1 MSAPGLV
8 LSDRYRLGR
17 RIAIGGMG
25 EVWTADD
32 TRLARVVAVKILRP
46 ELTGDPEFVE
56 RFRTEARITASLNHP
71 GIAAVYDY
79 GEVGPGLYLSGT
91 AYLVMELIAGESLSA
106 VLARTGRL
114 SVPRTLD
121 VLDQTGRALQQAHT
135 QSLVHRDI
143 KPGNLL
149 ITPGGQVKITDFGIA
164 KVAHQAPVTRTGLVM
179 GTAQYISPEQA
190 AGRDAVPASDI
201 YSLGVVA
208 YECLSG
214 RLPFPGENAVA
225 MALAHVRDTPQPLPP
240 DIPPVVAGLVMQMLI
255 KDPAA
260 RFPNGATLAQ
270 AVGQV
275 RAGAPGGV
283 RRTAAP
289 PARTRAVPIAAQAA
303 GQQLPPGSMLPSGR
317 FPVPTP
323 APVARSPQAAREIP
337 VSRATVRGGRPAAT
351 PGTATAYRPQLV
363 GPNGRPIRPANRHTG
378 LSVLLALLVLVLAGI
393 VAIVINTITISE
405 RALGAGSS
413 GDLSNPTI
421 SDILVVNAAARP
433 GPMQNTGYW
442 LQEPVSGGRS

>member
-79 GEVGPGLYLSGT
+79 GEVGQGPLRSGT

-121 VLDQTGRALQQAHT
+121 VLDQTGRALQQAHC

-149 ITPGGQVKITDFGIA
+149 ITPGGVVKITDFGIA
-164 KVAHQAPVTRTGLVM
+164 KVAHQVPVTRTGLVM

-214 RLPFPGENAVA
+214 RLPFPGESAVA

-240 DIPPVVAGLVMQMLI
+240 DVPAVVAGLVMQMLV

-275 RAGAPGGV
+275 RAGPTGGSRPGGPV
-283 RRTAAP
+283 LARTAVVPVTAVAGP
-289 PARTRAVPIAAQAA
+289 PMPSARFRVPA
-303 GQQLPPGSMLPSGR
+303 
-317 FPVPTP
+317 P
-323 APVARSPQAAREIP
+323 APVARATSVSPAVPNSRQP
-337 VSRATVRGGRPAAT
+337 VSGARPSQ
-351 PGTATAYRPQLV
+351 PPAYRPQALPESHRTGQHV
-363 GPNGRPIRPANRHTG
+363 ARPASRHTG
-378 LSVLLALLVLVLAGI
+378 LSVLLALLVLILAGI
-393 VAIVINTITISE
+393 TAVVINTATSTE
-405 RALGAGSS
+405 RSAGATTTSGALQPDFGQ
-413 GDLSNPTI
+413 T
-421 SDILVVNAAARP
+421 AA
-433 GPMQNTGYW
+433 
-442 LQEPVSGGRS
+442 VDSGGPA